1 MFHRFLTIF
10 GTKALNAFRLFGR
23 GGRCE
28 ARGRALPL
36 PRFEE
41 MLVTSNVPSGKLAL
55 LLKMAIYSG
64 FTH

>member
-1 MFHRFLTIF
+1 MLHRFLTIF
-10 GTKALNAFRLFGR
+10 GTKALNAFHLFGR

-36 PRFEE
+36 GVPRFEE
-41 MLVTSNVPSGKLAL
+41 MLVTSNVPSGQ
-55 LLKMAIYSG
+55 LLKMTIYSG